1 MIAIVSETGDG
12 AGLAVHLTRQ
22 GNDVAFIP
30 KDHSCMPMLQGVV
43 KRVAQYPPVSHYDLT
58 LIDGLGFDRLSHWWR
73 KRGPVIGGNTLEIW
87 EKKRELGL
95 EVMEHA
101 GLRMSTTHAFDNLP
115 AAEKFLRQAEG
126 DWYFKPD
133 GHVPKAMTRKGDTET
148 LLRFLHWARP
158 QLAKVPRFVLQ
169 APAPDGCEIDVAVWF
184 DGKQPVSFEVTI
196 EEKKFMVGDHG
207 PALGCA
213 SNIVWE
219 IPESCRLVKLALAP
233 FLDAL
238 AASNYVGIAAV
249 NTIITPTLDVY
260 GLEWTMR
267 TGWDSTQA
275 SCAIFDESLATQ
287 LTEFAQGG
295 LSQFYRPKKAGMT
308 LRLSMPPQPMEN
320 SKDDKQQVGL
330 PLPSAVLDDH
340 SFWPEDVACERDGP
354 VSACGSGF
362 LGAAVTTGT
371 DVTAMRSALLA
382 TADGLDIPDLMYRT
396 DPVSRLEEALKFL
409 HEHRLCPTPLGTPS
423 KGASVPA

>member
-1 MIAIVSETGDG
+1 
-12 AGLAVHLTRQ
+12 
-22 GNDVAFIP
+22 
-30 KDHSCMPMLQGVV
+30 MPMLQGVV

-308 LRLSMPPQPMEN
+308 LRLSMPPPWRTPRMTSNKWAFHYRPQYWTTIRFGPRTSRASGMDP
-320 SKDDKQQVGL
+320 SPLAARGSSVL
-330 PLPSAVLDDH
+330 PLRPERTLPPCDPRCSPPRTASTSPTSCTALTPSAD
-340 SFWPEDVACERDGP
+340 WK
-354 VSACGSGF
+354 
-362 LGAAVTTGT
+362 
-371 DVTAMRSALLA
+371 
-382 TADGLDIPDLMYRT
+382 
-396 DPVSRLEEALKFL
+396 RL
-409 HEHRLCPTPLGTPS
+409 
-423 KGASVPA
+423 